1 MHTNHESVTR
11 PTHPSLSWE
20 TPDCEQI
27 SVSAEASAY
36 MGARTEW
43 DG

>member
-1 MHTNHESVTR
+1 MHHDHDSVTR
-11 PTHPSLSWE
+11 PTRPRWE

-36 MGARTEW
+36 MGAREDW
-43 DG
+43 DD

>member
-1 MHTNHESVTR
+1 MHTEHETTSRPTR
-11 PTHPSLSWE
+11 PRPGWE

-36 MGARTEW
+36 MGRAEL
-43 DG
+43 D